1 MDVKCV
7 GFDLFY
13 ALKRLE
19 GCLRLRISG
28 DIWRNSIA
36 PVPPFFPYPA
46 EGPRTEHLILA
57 PSLRR
62 QWKRQLP
69 DPYQIA
75 RQIRYYISPS
85 CAITI
90 DTTGKSG
97 EELLR
102 LRILSGVLKSLQK
115 EEDLRRAETKGWA
128 KCDPPPQPN

>member
-57 PSLRR
+57 PS
-62 QWKRQLP
+62 
-69 DPYQIA
+69 
-75 RQIRYYISPS
+75 
-85 CAITI
+85 